1 MRLGKDVL
9 EADLYGVLGILPDA
23 TDSEIR
29 VAYRRQVR
37 TSHPDLNQGDPEA
50 VPRMKRLN
58 VAARVLLD
66 PALRRA
72 YDHAPRPAKR
82 SRSSAGSACSD
93 TKPSR
98 QRAWFERSE
107 LSFDDDWAPPA
118 PPETPQPRAGFV
130 AFFRELRGRD
140 GHFSLQVQDAINSLS
155 PIQQLTFAATLCA
168 LAIALI
174 IMARPAGLIG
184 DSVQPTSIDSR
195 SVYP

>member
-50 VPRMKRLN
+50 MPRMKRLN

-66 PALRRA
+66 PALRRS
-72 YDHAPRPAKR
+72 YDRAPRPAKPP
-82 SRSSAGSACSD
+82 SSDAR
-93 TKPSR
+93 PSR
-98 QRAWFERSE
+98 QRDWFERNE
-107 LSFDDDWAPPA
+107 LSFDNDWVPPPPA
-118 PPETPQPRAGFV
+118 ERPYPNSRFAG
-130 AFFRELRGRD
+130 FFRELRGRD
-140 GHFSLQVQDAINSLS
+140 GQLSLQVQEAINSLS
-155 PIQQLTFAATLCA
+155 PVQQVTFAATLCA
-168 LAIALI
+168 LAVALI
-174 IMARPAGLIG
+174 IMARPVTLIG
-184 DSVQPTSIDSR
+184 NQEQPTTIDSR

>member
-23 TDSEIR
+23 TESEIR

-50 VPRMKRLN
+50 MPRMKRLN

-66 PALRRA
+66 PSLRRA
-72 YDHAPRPAKR
+72 YDRTPRP
-82 SRSSAGSACSD
+82 
-93 TKPSR
+93 TKPSSSDVRPSSGR
-98 QRAWFERSE
+98 QRAWFERNE
-107 LSFDDDWAPPA
+107 LSFDNDWVPPPPA
-118 PPETPQPRAGFV
+118 ERPYPSSRFAG
-130 AFFRELRGRD
+130 FFRELRGRN
-140 GHFSLQVQDAINSLS
+140 GHLSLQVQDAINSLT
-155 PIQQLTFAATLCA
+155 PVQQVTFAATLCA
-168 LAIALI
+168 LAVALI

>member
-23 TDSEIR
+23 TESEIR

-37 TSHPDLNQGDPEA
+37 TSHPDLNQGDPDA
-50 VPRMKRLN
+50 MPRMKRLN

-66 PALRRA
+66 PTLRRN
-72 YDHAPRPAKR
+72 YDRAPRRAKP
-82 SRSSAGSACSD
+82 SSGSA
-93 TKPSR
+93 KPTTLR
-98 QRAWFERSE
+98 QRAWFERNE
-107 LSFDDDWAPPA
+107 LSFDNDWVPPP
-118 PPETPQPRAGFV
+118 PPERPYPSSRFAG
-130 AFFRELRGRD
+130 FFRELRGRN

-155 PIQQLTFAATLCA
+155 PIQQVTFAATLCA

-174 IMARPAGLIG
+174 VMARPAGLIG